1 MSSFFE
7 IFCGPWNNSQVET
20 SYHSPLTD
28 SLRSGPTLE
37 IFSPAPPLLH
47 AKAYCQIEFF
57 SNVP

>member
-47 AKAYCQIEFF
+47 AKA
-57 SNVP
+57 